1 MVIPT
6 SIKSDKSPNYT
17 RTLNLEILL
26 KITERFFM
34 NLCKNLFRI
43 SFHINYF
50 STDQ

>member
-17 RTLNLEILL
+17 LNLEIVL

-34 NLCKNLFRI
+34 NLCKNLVRI